1 MSGGIME
8 TAKVAIS
15 SNQRPVR
22 TRTVS
27 TRVTEA
33 EYVAL
38 QEQAWSTGKTV
49 CDWTR
54 ECIAQQLEKGPRKNL
69 ETHLFTELVGIQLLL
84 MNTLGPLLRGERMD
98 AEELAV
104 VFREVQARKAGKAQ
118 ELLNK
123 RLSREPSF
131 LAGSMPAC
139 VKPVKVSLRLA
150 ALDL

>member
-1 MSGGIME
+1 MTVQITE
-8 TAKVAIS
+8 IAKERKS
-15 SNQRPVR
+15 SSKLPAR

-54 ECIAQQLEKGPRKNL
+54 ECIAQQLEKGSGRSL
-69 ETHLFTELVGIQLLL
+69 EEHLFTELVGIQLLL
-84 MNTLGPLLRGERMD
+84 MNTFPPILRGERMA
-98 AEELAV
+98 AEEVDA
-104 VFREVQARKAGKAQ
+104 VFRQVQARKAGKAQ

-123 RLSREPSF
+123 RLGRKPETS
-131 LAGSMPAC
+131 GSIQPKSAPMA
-139 VKPVKVSLRLA
+139 RA
-150 ALDL
+150 